1 MYDKSLKHNI
11 LESARKRSGMSQ
23 RQLAGKARTSQSVVA
38 RIELGEASPTIRT
51 LNRLVSAA
59 GFELELELR
68 PRLEMEPGLLDDMPR
83 ILRLSPENRLREVA
97 NLSRFL
103 HSARRA

>member
-1 MYDKSLKHNI
+1 
-11 LESARKRSGMSQ
+11 MSQ
-23 RQLAGKARTSQSVVA
+23 RLLAERASTSQSVVA
-38 RIELGEASPTIRT
+38 RIESGDTSPTLRT
-51 LNRLVSAA
+51 LDRLVNAA
-59 GFELELELR
+59 GFELQLELR
-68 PRLEMEPGLLDDMPR
+68 PRLEMETGLLDDVPR

>member
-1 MYDKSLKHNI
+1 MPPKSLYHHI
-11 LESARKRSGMSQ
+11 LATARRLSGMSQ
-23 RQLAGKARTSQSVVA
+23 RRLAATARTAQSVVA
-38 RIELGEASPTIRT
+38 RIESGDTSPTLRT
-51 LNRLVSAA
+51 LDRLLAAA
-59 GFELELELR
+59 GFELRLELL
-68 PRLEMEPGLLDDMPR
+68 PRLRMEPGLLDDVPR

>member
-1 MYDKSLKHNI
+1 MTHKSLNSNI

-23 RQLAGKARTSQSVVA
+23 RLLAERASTSQSVVA
-38 RIELGEASPTIRT
+38 RIESGDTSPTLRT
-51 LNRLVSAA
+51 LDRLVNAA
-59 GFELELELR
+59 GFELQLELR
-68 PRLEMEPGLLDDMPR
+68 PRLEMETGLLDDVPR

>member
-1 MYDKSLKHNI
+1 MSGKSLHNNV
-11 LESARKRSGMSQ
+11 LATARGLSGMSQ
-23 RQLAGKARTSQSVVA
+23 RRLAGLARTAQSVVA
-38 RIELGEASPTIRT
+38 RIESGDASPTLRT
-51 LNRLVSAA
+51 LDRLLNAA
-59 GFELELELR
+59 GFELALELR
-68 PRLEMEPGLLDDMPR
+68 PRLEMEPGLLDDVPR

>member
-1 MYDKSLKHNI
+1 MADKSLKHNI
-11 LESARKRSGMSQ
+11 LESARKRAGMSQ
-23 RQLAGKARTSQSVVA
+23 RQLAEKARTAQSVVA
-38 RIELGEASPTIRT
+38 RIELGDTSPTLRT
-51 LNRLVSAA
+51 LDRLVKAA
-59 GFELELELR
+59 GFELDLELR
-68 PRLEMEPGLLDDMPR
+68 PRLEMEPGLLDDVPR